1 MIRSARGQPG
11 TYWLPISDADLVQMS
26 FSTSNLALASEL
38 AAEYEGIAQRL
49 TIAVEH

>member
-1 MIRSARGQPG
+1 
-11 TYWLPISDADLVQMS
+11 MS

-49 TIAVEH
+49 TIAVEHWAVRPTACWPGSS